1 MTRRLKAHIFEKQP
15 EGHYVEP
22 QWCSARLLAVE
33 DFGPRSGLIVD
44 PACGWGTILRS
55 ARSAGFR
62 VLGCDVVNR
71 LRGDDRIAM
80 PFYQHDFLNGSRP
93 TKGPVQAIICNPPF
107 DYVEEFCER
116 ALTIAQHKVAMIM
129 LLRRLPA
136 ANWLDRL
143 PLETVYMLTPRP
155 SMPPGEWI
163 DAGNKPGGGS
173 QDFCWLV
180 FNKQKRPRHATLQW
194 LHRDGGSKK

>member
-1 MTRRLKAHIFEKQP
+1 MATRSLRNRISLALVALLVLP
-15 EGHYVEP
+15 
-22 QWCSARLLAVE
+22 LLA
-33 DFGPRSGLIVD
+33 
-44 PACGWGTILRS
+44 
-55 ARSAGFR
+55 
-62 VLGCDVVNR
+62 
-71 LRGDDRIAM
+71 RGDDRAAL
-80 PFYQHDFLNGSRP
+80 PFRQHDFLNGGLP
-93 TKGPVQAIICNPPF
+93 TKGAVQAIICNPPF
-107 DYVEEFCER
+107 DHVEAFCER

-163 DAGNKPGGGS
+163 EAGNKPGGGQ

-180 FNKQKRPRHATLQW
+180 FKKHWPMRPATLRW
-194 LHRDGGSKK
+194 LHRDGKS